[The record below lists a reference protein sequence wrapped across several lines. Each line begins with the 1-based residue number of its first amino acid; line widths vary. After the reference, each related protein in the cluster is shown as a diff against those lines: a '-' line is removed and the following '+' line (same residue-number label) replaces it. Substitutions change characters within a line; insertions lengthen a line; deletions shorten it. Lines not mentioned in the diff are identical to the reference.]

1 MTFEFT
7 IHCNDIGGCFKET
20 VKQEQFM
27 EVFGTREPTARDVE
41 EAAQQ
46 IQRYY
51 NGDSVDVKIDEINQD
66 IWICRRDVI

>member
-1 MTFEFT
+1 MTYEFT
-7 IHCNDIGGCFKET
+7 VLCKDIDDCFKET

-27 EVFGTREPTARDVE
+27 EVFGTREPTVRDIE

-51 NGDSVDVKIDEINQD
+51 KGDSVDVKINEIN
-66 IWICRRDVI
+66 